1 MNPQQIIAYV
11 FGLKLTRYGLM
22 FASGVIA
29 GNWLGQ
35 QYPAQS
41 AAFWAMP
48 STALIAAIAGL
59 WLSHA
64 KTVKNEKIGDIRN
77 AAALAM
83 DPPQSE
89 QDAAAALAC
98 LKEIK

>member
-64 KTVKNEKIGDIRN
+64 KTVKAEARVDTV
-77 AAALAM
+77 AATALAM
-83 DPPQSE
+83 TPPASE

-98 LKEIK
+98 LKGIK